1 MGEPQQ
7 KCLFSL
13 VLTTLAILSTLHYLQ
28 VQQNEGHNG
37 AERERIHLSDVFIS
51 LKTTACLISCDFFLF
66 SKFIFQIIPSFR
78 VSDCFLL
85 LCCVGY
91 ELHFFVNFCKI
102 KKKVKWAYQR
112 ICLLR
117 KITPHTFPCYWK
129 PGCQLL
135 DLPFTSSPTPSRPR
149 IWETKYLPSALRL

>member
-51 LKTTACLISCDFFLF
+51 LKTTACLISCEFFLF

-85 LCCVGY
+85 LCCVDY
-91 ELHFFVNFCKI
+91 ELHFFVNFCKM
-102 KKKVKWAYQR
+102 KKVKWAYQT

-117 KITPHTFPCYWK
+117 KITAHTFPCCSK

-135 DLPFTSSPTPSRPR
+135 DLPFTSSPTPSRQR
-149 IWETKYLPSALRL
+149 IWETKYLPSALTL